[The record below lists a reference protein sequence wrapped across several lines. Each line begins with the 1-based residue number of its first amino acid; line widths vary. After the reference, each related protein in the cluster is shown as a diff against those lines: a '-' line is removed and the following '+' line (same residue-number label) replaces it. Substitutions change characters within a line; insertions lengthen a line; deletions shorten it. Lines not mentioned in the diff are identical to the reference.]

1 LKELPSVALSIA
13 FKCHDLKRYTAIGLE
28 CGTFIT
34 FIVDLESNEVVEK
47 LTFSFE
53 GPLTKVIFFPT
64 EDQIKV
70 LVLSSLS
77 MTRVFYDLELE
88 GLSKSKVLPSSDEFD
103 VATCCT
109 LADIDFDGHQEILI
123 GTYGELVLVY
133 KEDNINEKWT
143 LQWSKSFNNP
153 IHNIFHLDLTGDG
166 VRDLFL
172 VTLKTV
178 IILQHDYDKVAQLV
192 EKRLLTDAI

>member
-1 LKELPSVALSIA
+1 
-13 FKCHDLKRYTAIGLE
+13 
-28 CGTFIT
+28 
-34 FIVDLESNEVVEK
+34 
-47 LTFSFE
+47 
-53 GPLTKVIFFPT
+53 
-64 EDQIKV
+64 
-70 LVLSSLS
+70 

-166 VRDLFL
+166 IRDLFL

-192 EKRLLTDAI
+192 EKRLLTDAN